1 MTRFSTYFLSSE
13 NRAQNQFVWL
23 ELEVIAVRQEN
34 RRNLMT
40 SFNNILKFLKQ
51 LSRGDANFSQLN
63 FDI

>member
-23 ELEVIAVRQEN
+23 QLEVLAVRQEN

-40 SFNNILKFLKQ
+40 SFNNILIKQ